1 MTEPEPE
8 PEAHVALENVRVAF
22 GPRVVFEQ
30 LDCRFPRGRIS
41 VLMGGSGSGKSTILR
56 VIGGLVRP
64 VHGHVWVAGEDV
76 TRLSERG
83 LNRVRRR
90 LGMLFQGSALFDS
103 LSVAENV
110 ALPLRERRELSRQE
124 IAAEVQRRLA
134 DVGLEDSGGLMP
146 AQLSGGM
153 QRRVGLARAI
163 VSSPEILL
171 CDEPFSGL
179 DPLNVRRIEAL
190 LVDLNRRYGH
200 TLIVTSHHVPSTRRM
215 AQQVVFVRE
224 GRAVAGSP
232 AELERGPDPGIAE
245 FFRAEEAESV
255 TLPPASVGRA

>member
-1 MTEPEPE
+1 MTAAE
-8 PEAHVALENVRVAF
+8 PEAHVALEDVRVAF
-22 GPRVVFEQ
+22 GPRVVFDR

-56 VIGGLVRP
+56 LIGGLVRP
-64 VHGHVWVAGEDV
+64 ARGRVWVAGEDV
-76 TRLSERG
+76 TQLTERG

-103 LSVAENV
+103 LTVAENV
-110 ALPLRERRELSRQE
+110 ALPLRERRELSRAE
-124 IAAEVQRRLA
+124 IAAEVKRRLG
-134 DVGLEDSGGLMP
+134 DVGLEDAGELMP
-146 AQLSGGM
+146 GQLSGGM
-153 QRRVGLARAI
+153 QRRAGLARAI

-200 TLIVTSHHVPSTRRM
+200 TLIVTSHHIPSTRRM
-215 AQQVVFVRE
+215 AQQVVFVRD
-224 GRAVAGSP
+224 GVAVVGTP
-232 AELERGPDPGIAE
+232 AELEKGADRGIAE
-245 FFRAEEAESV
+245 FFRAEEDEEVPA
-255 TLPPASVGRA
+255 ASVRGGGA

>member
-1 MTEPEPE
+1 MTAPD
-8 PEAHVALENVRVAF
+8 PEAHVALEKVRVAF
-22 GPRVVFEQ
+22 GPRTVFEE

-56 VIGGLVRP
+56 LIGGLLRP
-64 VHGHVWVAGEDV
+64 ARGHVWVAGDDV
-76 TRLSERG
+76 TRLSDRE

-110 ALPLRERRELSRQE
+110 ALPLRERRELSSRE
-124 IAAEVQRRLA
+124 IEAEVQRRLS
-134 DVGLEDSGGLMP
+134 DVGLEDAGSLMP
-146 AQLSGGM
+146 GQLSGGM

-224 GRAVAGSP
+224 GRAVSGTP
-232 AELERGPDPGIAE
+232 AELERGADPAIVE
-245 FFRAEEAESV
+245 FFRAEESEAV
-255 TLPPASVGRA
+255 ALPSAGGSRA